1 MKDLHFWGH
10 APIFTLICGVLYAQ
24 VPVKPAFSDIATR
37 SAATQLAIGSMVAQ
51 GVMQGRSA
59 NQFAPDAP
67 LTRAEFAMSLQKM
80 FSLPLPAQAASFP
93 DVPPTA
99 PYYSAVEAVSPHL
112 ARSLLCF
119 RCALVKNFLPNETVS
134 RAEMTMIMAH
144 VLVSRNKL
152 KLPDQ
157 SETAAAL
164 AGVADGE
171 KIPVPARP
179 YFAAAIKNNVVDLK
193 PGKTIALPMAVS
205 RAETAEYMA
214 NVQKKFSM
222 PVLRPVR

>member
-1 MKDLHFWGH
+1 MKDLLSRASAAAAAF
-10 APIFTLICGVLYAQ
+10 AFVLYAQ
-24 VPVKPAFSDIATR
+24 PPQKPAFSDIATH
-37 SAATQLAIGSMVAQ
+37 SAASQSAIANMVSQ
-51 GVMQGRSA
+51 GIIPGRSA
-59 NQFAPDAP
+59 QQFAPDAP
-67 LTRAEFAMSLQKM
+67 LTRAEFAVSMQKM
-80 FSLPLPAQAASFP
+80 FNLPAASQAASFP
-93 DVPPTA
+93 DVPA
-99 PYYSAVEAVSPHL
+99 SSPYHSAVEAVAPHL

-119 RCALVKNFLPNETVS
+119 RCALVKNFSPNEVIS
-134 RAEMTMIMAH
+134 RAEMTMIMTH
-144 VLVSRNKL
+144 ILVSQNKL

-164 AGVADGE
+164 AAVTDGE

-193 PGKTIALPMAVS
+193 PGKTIALPLAVS
-205 RAETAEYMA
+205 RAETAEYLA